1 MTGIVECG
9 GGSEGQQLLAHA
21 GQLNSKLK
29 PKVFTCKEKNDY
41 TYTYEHAIA
50 LAPPA
55 TYLCIAQQ
63 EKVQVAEGV
72 SNILYL
78 MYC

>member
-1 MTGIVECG
+1 MYFCGMQVDVTGIVECG

-50 LAPPA
+50 LAPPV
-55 TYLCIAQQ
+55 AQ
-63 EKVQVAEGV
+63 
-72 SNILYL
+72 
-78 MYC
+78 